1 MIDIKVE
8 SKKNDTFERPRSD
21 LHDNAPRKMW
31 HQFGNYTVQ
40 TKMKSI
46 VFIGSN
52 FH

>member
-8 SKKNDTFERPRSD
+8 SKKNDAFERPWSD
-21 LHDNAPRKMW
+21 LHDNALCKIW
-31 HQFGNYTVQ
+31 HQFGNYTIQ

-46 VFIGSN
+46 VLIGSN